1 MKIRFLTGA
10 LLLLFFLTC
19 NIYAQVAPSSF
30 AEVAKYARDGV
41 VNISTTKIV
50 TRKGI
55 PDMFQDEFFKRFF
68 GDQFKEFNQPKE
80 YKTKSLGSGFV
91 VDAEEGYIV
100 TNNHVVEGADEIIIK
115 ISDKHE
121 YKAKIIGTDALT
133 DLALLKIDT
142 NGLKL
147 KELKLGDS
155 DATEIGEWVIT
166 IGNPF
171 GLEWTV
177 TAGIVSA
184 KKRELGEGPYDNF
197 MQTDA
202 SINPGNSGG
211 PLVNMRGEVIGINT
225 AIIPTGQG
233 LGFAIPVNMFKDLY
247 PKLKEGSVKR
257 GWLGV
262 VVQPL
267 NEKLAKTFGLEKPA
281 GTLIADVVKGDPG
294 DKAGLK
300 AGDIVTKINDKEI
313 EDHKEL
319 ITNIGKRSPGE
330 KVVLTVLRDNNK
342 MNITVVLG
350 QRKTAGDTPEQNLD
364 RDSTIVVENINEE
377 DKRKLGVENGVKV
390 VMVKESSSAFESGL
404 RPGDVIM
411 WINRKNVED
420 SRTFYKIFDSMK
432 KDDVI
437 ALKIASPRGSRFL
450 AFNKDN

>member
-10 LLLLFFLTC
+10 MLLLFFLTC

-233 LGFAIPVNMFKDLY
+233 LGFAIPVNMFKYLY

-281 GTLIADVVKGDPG
+281 GALIADIVKGDPG
-294 DKAGLK
+294 DKAGLQ
-300 AGDIVTKINDKEI
+300 AGDIVTRINDKEI

-330 KVVLTVLRDNNK
+330 KVVLTVLRDNNE
-342 MNITVVLG
+342 MDITVALG
-350 QRKTAGDTPEQNLD
+350 QRKTASDTSEQNVD
-364 RDSTIVVENINEE
+364 RDSSIVVESINEE

-420 SRTFYKIFDSMK
+420 VRTFYKIFDSMK

>member
-10 LLLLFFLTC
+10 MLLLFFLTC

-177 TAGIVSA
+177 TAGIISA

-233 LGFAIPVNMFKDLY
+233 LGFAIPVNMFKYLY

-281 GTLIADVVKGDPG
+281 GALIADIVKGDPG
-294 DKAGLK
+294 DKAGLQ
-300 AGDIVTKINDKEI
+300 AGDIVTRINDKEI

-330 KVVLTVLRDNNK
+330 KVVLTVLRDNNE
-342 MNITVVLG
+342 MDITVALG
-350 QRKTAGDTPEQNLD
+350 QRKTASDTSEQNVD
-364 RDSTIVVENINEE
+364 RDSSIVVESINEE

-420 SRTFYKIFDSMK
+420 VRTFYKIFDSMK